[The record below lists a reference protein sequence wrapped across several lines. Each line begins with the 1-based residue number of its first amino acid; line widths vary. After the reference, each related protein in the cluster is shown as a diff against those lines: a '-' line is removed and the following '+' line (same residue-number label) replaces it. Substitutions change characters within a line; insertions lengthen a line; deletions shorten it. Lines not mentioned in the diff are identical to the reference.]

1 MSLTIN
7 IYYTGTNGNA
17 KKFADEME
25 SSGIASA
32 IRAESGNLKYNY
44 FIPLNDSET
53 ILLVDSW
60 TDQEALDA
68 HHNTKMMQDLALLRE
83 KYDLH
88 MRVERYILDN
98 CEMPNSDY
106 KFIRRYGKQV

>member
-7 IYYTGTNGNA
+7 LYYSGTNGNA

-32 IRAESGNLKYNY
+32 IREESGNLKYNY

-53 ILLVDSW
+53 ILLIDSW
-60 TDQEALDA
+60 INQEALDA
-68 HHNTKMMQDLALLRE
+68 HHDSKMMQELSLLRE

-88 MRVERYILDN
+88 MSVERYSSDN
-98 CEMPNSDY
+98 SETSDSDN
-106 KFIRRYGKQV
+106 KFIRR

>member
-7 IYYTGTNGNA
+7 LYYSGTNGNA

-53 ILLVDSW
+53 ILLIDSW
-60 TDQEALDA
+60 TNQEALDA
-68 HHNTKMMQDLALLRE
+68 HHDSKMMQDLALLRE
-83 KYDLH
+83 KYNLH
-88 MRVERYILDN
+88 MRIERYSSDN
-98 CEMPNSDY
+98 SETPDSDY
-106 KFIRRYGKQV
+106 KFIRR

>member
-7 IYYTGTNGNA
+7 LYYTGTNGNA
-17 KKFADEME
+17 RKFADEME

-32 IRAESGNLKYNY
+32 IRAERGNLKYNY

-53 ILLVDSW
+53 ILLIDSW
-60 TDQEALDA
+60 TNQEALDA
-68 HHNTKMMQDLALLRE
+68 HHDSKMMQDLALLRE

-88 MRVERYILDN
+88 MSVERYSSDN
-98 CEMPNSDY
+98 RGTPDSDD
-106 KFIRRYGKQV
+106 KFIRR